1 MLINGVSGFRAKKL
15 MKRGIIM
22 GSKYVAGNTCY
33 WCVAAT
39 TLEEKI
45 KGIKSIVGKTCVWCV
60 AATIA
65 ALILLTVMLVS
76 N

>member
-1 MLINGVSGFRAKKL
+1 
-15 MKRGIIM
+15 M

-65 ALILLTVMLVS
+65 ALTLLTVMLVS